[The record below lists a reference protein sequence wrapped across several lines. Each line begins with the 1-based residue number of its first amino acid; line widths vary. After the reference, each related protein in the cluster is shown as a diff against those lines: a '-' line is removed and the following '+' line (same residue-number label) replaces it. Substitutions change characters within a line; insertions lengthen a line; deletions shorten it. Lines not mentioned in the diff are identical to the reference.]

1 MDESNI
7 EVVVKPANWQTP
19 GKALRWSW
27 QVRQQHPAKL
37 LVQGMAAGS
46 EQKAHAAGKAA
57 KGAKKAVAE
66 VANGAEEKPSPVEE
80 KEAK

>member
-19 GKALRWSW
+19 GKPLRWSW

-46 EQKAHAAGKAA
+46 EQKAHDAAKAA
-57 KGAKKAVAE
+57 KDKFLARSMRIPGTGIQGA
-66 VANGAEEKPSPVEE
+66 
-80 KEAK
+80 

>member
-1 MDESNI
+1 MDENNI

-46 EQKAHAAGKAA
+46 EQKAHNAAKAA
-57 KGAKKAVAE
+57 KDKLLARRILIQGTDAQ
-66 VANGAEEKPSPVEE
+66 SS
-80 KEAK
+80 